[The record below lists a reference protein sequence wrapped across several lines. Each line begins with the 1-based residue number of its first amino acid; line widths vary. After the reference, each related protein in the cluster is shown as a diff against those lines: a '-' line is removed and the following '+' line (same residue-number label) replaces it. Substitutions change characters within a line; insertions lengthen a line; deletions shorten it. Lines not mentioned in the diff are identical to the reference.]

1 MWTRNMTGGL
11 GDTREDALYA
21 AGDVSREQK
30 QFQNRSTAAFLNIIK
45 YPSNEESA
53 CACVKCP

>member
-1 MWTRNMTGGL
+1 MTGGL

-53 CACVKCP
+53 CTCVKCP